1 MYKVLILDEDKGSRY
16 MLRRFPWG
24 HYGFE
29 VLDEAASGHEALE
42 KLSEMSADL
51 VVTDVR
57 MSDMDGMDFL
67 EALHAREEKTCL
79 ILLSSYND
87 FEYAQ
92 QGISLG
98 VFDYMVK
105 PISSQGFGQ
114 MLRRAS
120 IYLRKMHY
128 DEEAK
133 PLRRPT
139 DFHMEELLEARSSEL
154 EALLLSGSRS
164 FLDKAARMDH
174 SLAGLPAGRRETF
187 LVRVMERLYRVFDH
201 QFPWV
206 KNIETRTL
214 QACNSN
220 SDNPKDAFSRRS
232 QELFAMMDRY
242 DLAKEN
248 SLLYSIC
255 RLVQENV
262 EKEVSLHMV
271 AARLCISPDYAG
283 RIFKR
288 RTGVNFIAFVT
299 RTKMEHGKKLLEDGE
314 LKNYEISNLLGY
326 SNPDYFRQLFK
337 AHTGMTPT
345 ENRNACRCKI
355 FR

>member
-42 KLSEMSADL
+42 KLRETSADL

-57 MSDMDGMDFL
+57 MSDMDGLDFL
-67 EALHAREEKTCL
+67 EALHAREAKTCL

-105 PISSQGFGQ
+105 PISSEGFGQ

-128 DEEAK
+128 DEAEQ
-133 PLRRPT
+133 PMRRPV
-139 DFHMEELLEARSSEL
+139 DLHMEELLEARSSEL

-164 FLDKAARMDH
+164 FIDKAARMER
-174 SLAGLPAGRRETF
+174 SLAGLSAERRETF
-187 LVRVMERLYRVFDH
+187 LVRLVERLYRAFDH
-201 QFPWV
+201 KFPWV

-214 QACNSN
+214 QERGSSA
-220 SDNPKDAFSRRS
+220 DAFIGQA
-232 QELFAMMDRY
+232 QELFAMVDRY
-242 DLAKEN
+242 DLSKES
-248 SLLYSIC
+248 SLLYAIC

-299 RTKMEHGKKLLEDGE
+299 RTKMEHGKELLENDE
-314 LKNYEISNLLGY
+314 LKNYEISDLLGY

-345 ENRNACRCKI
+345 EYRNACRRRL